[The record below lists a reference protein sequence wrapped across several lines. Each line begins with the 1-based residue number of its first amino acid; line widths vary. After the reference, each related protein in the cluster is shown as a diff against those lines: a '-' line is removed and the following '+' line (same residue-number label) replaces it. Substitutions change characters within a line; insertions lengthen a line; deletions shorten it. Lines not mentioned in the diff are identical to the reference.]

1 MRVES
6 RYNSKCES
14 SRKLGELESRR
25 YVYLCVKCAHK
36 NARTLVS
43 VGSRKELHTEET
55 QKQLEK
61 QQLTTRS
68 SAVAD
73 RWREV
78 RAS

>member
-1 MRVES
+1 MRVVS

-43 VGSRKELHTEET
+43 VGSRKVHTEEA

-61 QQLTTRS
+61 QQLTTHN